1 MNIRKIGLRAS
12 TAALHSSSMM
22 TQRKLTI
29 RAESWPLR
37 QRFSIARGSK
47 ISADVLC
54 VEIAQGVCVGRGEAV
69 PYRRYGES
77 METVTAA
84 VESIQTALE
93 NGMTR
98 DALPDALLPGAAR
111 NALDCALWD
120 LEAKQSKTDIAKL
133 AAIDLKPISTA
144 FTIVIDDAD
153 KMATQA
159 EKAQAYPLLKI
170 KLGGREGV
178 MADIT
183 RLAAIAEARPDAQ
196 LIVDSNEG
204 WQIDE
209 VARYAGELGR
219 YGVIFFEQPVP
230 QAQEAGL
237 ADIDL
242 PFCADESVH
251 DSGSL
256 ANLPRA
262 YDWVNL
268 KLDKTGGLTEAL
280 ACAQAAKSD
289 GRKIMVG
296 CMVATS
302 LSMAP
307 AMVLAQRADLVDLDG
322 PLWLAED
329 RANGLRYDGATIYP
343 PKAELWG

>member
-1 MNIRKIGLRAS
+1 MRAS
-12 TAALHSSSMM
+12 TAALHSGSMM

-54 VEIAQGVCVGRGEAV
+54 VEIAQDACVGRGEAV

-84 VESIQTALE
+84 VESIQAALE
-93 NGMTR
+93 NGLGR
-98 DALPDALLPGAAR
+98 ADLLDALLPGAAR
-111 NALDCALWD
+111 NAIDCALWD

-133 AAIDLKPISTA
+133 AASDLKPITTA

-153 KMATQA
+153 KMAAQA

-209 VARYAGELGR
+209 LARYADQLGR
-219 YGVIFFEQPVP
+219 YGVTFFEQPVP

-251 DSGSL
+251 DTGSL
-256 ANLPRA
+256 TNLSRA

-280 ACAQAAKSD
+280 ACAQTAKSD

-307 AMVLAQRADLVDLDG
+307 AMVLAQHADLVDLDG

-343 PKAELWG
+343 PTAELWG

>member
-1 MNIRKIGLRAS
+1 MRAS
-12 TAALHSSSMM
+12 TAARHSASM
-22 TQRKLTI
+22 TKQRKLTI

-47 ISADVLC
+47 ISADILC
-54 VEIAQGVCVGRGEAV
+54 VELAENGIVGRGEAV

-84 VESIQTALE
+84 VESIQKALE
-93 NGMTR
+93 SGLER
-98 DALPDALLPGAAR
+98 DALLDALLPGAAR
-111 NALDCALWD
+111 NAIDCALWD
-120 LEAKQSKTDIAKL
+120 LQAKQRKTGIAKL
-133 AAIDLKPISTA
+133 AAIDLKPITTA

-153 KMATQA
+153 KMAVQA

-209 VARYAGELGR
+209 VARYANQLGR
-219 YGVIFFEQPVP
+219 FGVTFFEQPVP

-256 ANLPRA
+256 SALPRA

-280 ACAQAAKSD
+280 ACAQAAKDD

-307 AMVLAQRADLVDLDG
+307 AMVLAQLADLVDLDG

-329 RANGLRYDGATIYP
+329 RANGLRYDGATIHP
-343 PKAELWG
+343 PRAELWG

>member
-1 MNIRKIGLRAS
+1 MRAS
-12 TAALHSSSMM
+12 TAALHSGSMM

-54 VEIAQGVCVGRGEAV
+54 VEIAQDACVGRGEAV

-84 VESIQTALE
+84 VESIQAALE
-93 NGMTR
+93 NGFGR
-98 DALPDALLPGAAR
+98 ADLLDALLPGAAR
-111 NALDCALWD
+111 NAIDCALWD

-133 AAIDLKPISTA
+133 AAIDLKPITTA

-153 KMATQA
+153 KMAAQA

-209 VARYAGELGR
+209 LARYANQLGR
-219 YGVIFFEQPVP
+219 YGVTFFEQPVP

-251 DSGSL
+251 DTGSL
-256 ANLPRA
+256 TNLSRA

-280 ACAQAAKSD
+280 ACARTAKSD

-307 AMVLAQRADLVDLDG
+307 AMILAQHADLVDLDG

-343 PKAELWG
+343 PTAELWG

>member
-1 MNIRKIGLRAS
+1 MRAS
-12 TAALHSSSMM
+12 TAALHSGSMM

-54 VEIAQGVCVGRGEAV
+54 VEIVQDACVGRGEAV

-84 VESIQTALE
+84 VESIQAALE
-93 NGMTR
+93 NGLGR
-98 DALPDALLPGAAR
+98 ADLLDALLPGAAR
-111 NALDCALWD
+111 NAIDCALWD

-133 AAIDLKPISTA
+133 AASDLKPITTA

-153 KMATQA
+153 KMAAQA
-159 EKAQAYPLLKI
+159 EKAKAYPLLKI

-209 VARYAGELGR
+209 LARYANQLGR
-219 YGVIFFEQPVP
+219 YGVTFFEQPVP
-230 QAQEAGL
+230 QAQQAGL

-251 DSGSL
+251 DTGSL
-256 ANLPRA
+256 TNLSRA

-280 ACAQAAKSD
+280 ACAQTAKSD

-307 AMVLAQRADLVDLDG
+307 AMILAQHADLVDLDG

>member
-1 MNIRKIGLRAS
+1 LRAS
-12 TAALHSSSMM
+12 TAALHSGSMM

-54 VEIAQGVCVGRGEAV
+54 VEIAQDACVGRGEAV

-84 VESIQTALE
+84 VESIQAALE
-93 NGMTR
+93 NGFGR
-98 DALPDALLPGAAR
+98 ADLLDALLPGAAR
-111 NALDCALWD
+111 NAIDCALWD

-133 AAIDLKPISTA
+133 AAIDLKPITTA

-153 KMATQA
+153 KMAAQA

-183 RLAAIAEARPDAQ
+183 RLAAVAEARPDAQ

-209 VARYAGELGR
+209 LARYANQLGR
-219 YGVIFFEQPVP
+219 YGVTFFEQPVP

-251 DSGSL
+251 DTGSL
-256 ANLPRA
+256 TNLSRA

-280 ACAQAAKSD
+280 ACARTAKSD

-307 AMVLAQRADLVDLDG
+307 AMILAQHADLVDLDG

-343 PKAELWG
+343 PTAELWG

>member
-1 MNIRKIGLRAS
+1 MRAS
-12 TAALHSSSMM
+12 TAALHSGSMM

-54 VEIAQGVCVGRGEAV
+54 VEIAQDACVGRGEAV

-84 VESIQTALE
+84 VESIQAALE
-93 NGMTR
+93 NGFGR
-98 DALPDALLPGAAR
+98 ADLLDALLPGAAR
-111 NALDCALWD
+111 NAIDCALWD

-133 AAIDLKPISTA
+133 AAIDLKPITTA

-153 KMATQA
+153 KMAAQA

-183 RLAAIAEARPDAQ
+183 RLAAVAEARPDAQ

-209 VARYAGELGR
+209 LARYANQLGR
-219 YGVIFFEQPVP
+219 YGVTFFEQPVP

-251 DSGSL
+251 DTGSL
-256 ANLPRA
+256 TNLSRA

-280 ACAQAAKSD
+280 ACARTAKSD

-307 AMVLAQRADLVDLDG
+307 AMILAQHADLVDLDG

-343 PKAELWG
+343 PTAELWG

>member
-1 MNIRKIGLRAS
+1 
-12 TAALHSSSMM
+12 M
-22 TQRKLTI
+22 TQRKLII
-29 RAESWPLR
+29 RAESWPLK
-37 QRFSIARGSK
+37 QRFSISRGSK
-47 ISADVLC
+47 ISADVLSI
-54 VEIAQGVCVGRGEAV
+54 EIKQDGHIGRGEAV
-69 PYRRYGES
+69 PYKRYGES
-77 METVTAA
+77 IETVTAA

-93 NGMTR
+93 NGLER
-98 DALPDALLPGAAR
+98 AELLDALLPGAAR
-111 NALDCALWD
+111 NAIDCALWD
-120 LEAKQSKTDIAKL
+120 LEAKRGKTNIAKL
-133 AAIDLKPISTA
+133 TSIDLKPITTA

-209 VARYAGELGR
+209 VARYADQLGR

-230 QAQEAGL
+230 QTQEAGL
-237 ADIDL
+237 DDIDL
-242 PFCADESVH
+242 PFCADESMH

-256 ANLPRA
+256 CALPRA
-262 YDWVNL
+262 YDWINL

-280 ACAQAAKSD
+280 ACAQAARSD

-296 CMVATS
+296 CMIATS

-307 AMVLAQRADLVDLDG
+307 AMVLAQLADLVDLDG

-329 RANGLRYDGATIYP
+329 LAYGLRYDGATIYP
-343 PKAELWG
+343 PDAKLWG

>member
-1 MNIRKIGLRAS
+1 MRAS
-12 TAALHSSSMM
+12 TAALHSGSMM

-54 VEIAQGVCVGRGEAV
+54 VEIAQDACVGRGEAV

-84 VESIQTALE
+84 VESIQAALE
-93 NGMTR
+93 NGLGR
-98 DALPDALLPGAAR
+98 ADLLDALLPGAAR
-111 NALDCALWD
+111 NAIDCALWD

-133 AAIDLKPISTA
+133 AASDLKPITTA

-153 KMATQA
+153 KMAAQA

-209 VARYAGELGR
+209 LARYANQLGR
-219 YGVIFFEQPVP
+219 YGVTFFEQPVP

-237 ADIDL
+237 ADIEL

-251 DSGSL
+251 DTGSL
-256 ANLPRA
+256 TNLSRA

-280 ACAQAAKSD
+280 ACAQTAKSD

-307 AMVLAQRADLVDLDG
+307 AMILAQHADLVDLDG

>member
-1 MNIRKIGLRAS
+1 MRAS
-12 TAALHSSSMM
+12 TAALHSGSMM

-54 VEIAQGVCVGRGEAV
+54 VEIAQDACVGRGEAV

-77 METVTAA
+77 METVTGA
-84 VESIQTALE
+84 VESIQAALE
-93 NGMTR
+93 NGLGR
-98 DALPDALLPGAAR
+98 ADLLDALLPGAAR
-111 NALDCALWD
+111 NAIDCALWD

-133 AAIDLKPISTA
+133 AAIDLKPITTA

-153 KMATQA
+153 KMAAQA

-209 VARYAGELGR
+209 LARYADQLGR
-219 YGVIFFEQPVP
+219 YGVTFFEQPVP
-230 QAQEAGL
+230 QAQEASL

-251 DSGSL
+251 DTGSL
-256 ANLPRA
+256 TNLSRA

-280 ACAQAAKSD
+280 SCAQTAKSD

-307 AMVLAQRADLVDLDG
+307 AMVLAQHADLVDLDG

-329 RANGLRYDGATIYP
+329 RPNGLRYDGATIYP
-343 PKAELWG
+343 PKAKLWG

>member
-1 MNIRKIGLRAS
+1 MRAS
-12 TAALHSSSMM
+12 TAALHSGSMM

-37 QRFSIARGSK
+37 QSFSIARGSK

-54 VEIAQGVCVGRGEAV
+54 VEIAQDACVGRGEAV

-77 METVTAA
+77 METVTGA
-84 VESIQTALE
+84 VESIQAALE
-93 NGMTR
+93 NGLGR
-98 DALPDALLPGAAR
+98 ADLLDALLPGAAR
-111 NALDCALWD
+111 NAIDCALWD
-120 LEAKQSKTDIAKL
+120 LEAKQSKTDIANL
-133 AAIDLKPISTA
+133 AAIDLKPITTA

-153 KMATQA
+153 KMAAQA

-209 VARYAGELGR
+209 LARYADQLGR
-219 YGVIFFEQPVP
+219 YGVTFFEQPVP

-251 DSGSL
+251 DTGSL
-256 ANLPRA
+256 TNLSRA

-280 ACAQAAKSD
+280 ACAAAAKAD

-307 AMVLAQRADLVDLDG
+307 AMILAQHVDLVDLDG

>member
-1 MNIRKIGLRAS
+1 LRAS
-12 TAALHSSSMM
+12 TAARHSDRMM
-22 TQRKLTI
+22 MQRKLTI

-47 ISADVLC
+47 ISADVLS
-54 VEIAQGVCVGRGEAV
+54 VEIAQDSCVGRGEAV
-69 PYRRYGES
+69 PYKRYGES

-84 VESIQTALE
+84 VEGIQTALE

-98 DALPDALLPGAAR
+98 DALLDALLPGAAR
-111 NALDCALWD
+111 NAIDCALWD
-120 LEAKQSKTDIAKL
+120 LEAKQSKTNIAKL
-133 AAIDLKPISTA
+133 AKIDLKPITTA

-209 VARYAGELGR
+209 VARYADQLGR

-230 QAQEAGL
+230 KAQEAEL

-307 AMVLAQRADLVDLDG
+307 AMVLAQHADLVDLDG

>member
-1 MNIRKIGLRAS
+1 MRAS
-12 TAALHSSSMM
+12 TAALHSGSMM

-54 VEIAQGVCVGRGEAV
+54 VEIAQDACVGRGEAV

-84 VESIQTALE
+84 VESIQAALE
-93 NGMTR
+93 NGLGR
-98 DALPDALLPGAAR
+98 ADLLDALLPGAAR
-111 NALDCALWD
+111 NAIDCALWD

-133 AAIDLKPISTA
+133 AASDLKPITTA

-153 KMATQA
+153 KMAAQA
-159 EKAQAYPLLKI
+159 EKAKAYPLLKI

-209 VARYAGELGR
+209 LARYANQLGR
-219 YGVIFFEQPVP
+219 YGVTFFEQPVP

-251 DSGSL
+251 DTGSL
-256 ANLPRA
+256 TNLSRA

-280 ACAQAAKSD
+280 ACAQTAKSD

-307 AMVLAQRADLVDLDG
+307 AMVLAQHADLVDLDG

-343 PKAELWG
+343 PTAELWG

>member
-1 MNIRKIGLRAS
+1 MRAS
-12 TAALHSSSMM
+12 TAALHSGSMM

-54 VEIAQGVCVGRGEAV
+54 VEIVQDACVGRGEAV

-84 VESIQTALE
+84 VESIQAALE
-93 NGMTR
+93 NGLGR
-98 DALPDALLPGAAR
+98 ADLLDALLPGAAR
-111 NALDCALWD
+111 NAIDCALWD

-133 AAIDLKPISTA
+133 AASDLKPITTA

-153 KMATQA
+153 KMAAQA

-209 VARYAGELGR
+209 LARYADQLGR
-219 YGVIFFEQPVP
+219 YGVTFFEQPVP

-251 DSGSL
+251 DTGSL
-256 ANLPRA
+256 TNLSRA

-280 ACAQAAKSD
+280 ACAQTAKSD

-307 AMVLAQRADLVDLDG
+307 AMVLAQHADLVDLDG

>member
-1 MNIRKIGLRAS
+1 MRAS
-12 TAALHSSSMM
+12 TAALHSGSMM

-54 VEIAQGVCVGRGEAV
+54 VEIVQDACVGRGEAV

-84 VESIQTALE
+84 VESIQPALE
-93 NGMTR
+93 NGLGR
-98 DALPDALLPGAAR
+98 ADLLDALLPGAAR
-111 NALDCALWD
+111 NAIDCALWD

-133 AAIDLKPISTA
+133 AAIDLKPITTA

-153 KMATQA
+153 KMAAQA

-209 VARYAGELGR
+209 LARYADQLGR
-219 YGVIFFEQPVP
+219 YGVTFFEQPVP

-251 DSGSL
+251 DTGSL
-256 ANLPRA
+256 TNLSRA

-280 ACAQAAKSD
+280 ACAQTAKSD

-307 AMVLAQRADLVDLDG
+307 AMILAQHADLVDLDG

-343 PKAELWG
+343 PTAELWG

>member
-1 MNIRKIGLRAS
+1 MRAS
-12 TAALHSSSMM
+12 TAALHSGSMM

-29 RAESWPLR
+29 RAESWPLW

-54 VEIAQGVCVGRGEAV
+54 VEIVQDACVGRGEAV

-84 VESIQTALE
+84 VESIQPALE
-93 NGMTR
+93 NGLGR
-98 DALPDALLPGAAR
+98 ADLLDALLPGAAR
-111 NALDCALWD
+111 NAIDCALWD

-133 AAIDLKPISTA
+133 AAIDLKPITTA

-153 KMATQA
+153 KMAAQA
-159 EKAQAYPLLKI
+159 EKAKAYPLLKI

-209 VARYAGELGR
+209 LARYADQLGR
-219 YGVIFFEQPVP
+219 YGVTFFEQPVP

-237 ADIDL
+237 ADIEL

-251 DSGSL
+251 DTGSL
-256 ANLPRA
+256 TNLSRA

-280 ACAQAAKSD
+280 ACARTAKSD

-307 AMVLAQRADLVDLDG
+307 AMILAQHADLVDLDG

>member
-1 MNIRKIGLRAS
+1 MRAS
-12 TAALHSSSMM
+12 TAALHSGSMM

-54 VEIAQGVCVGRGEAV
+54 VEIAQDACVGRGEAV

-84 VESIQTALE
+84 VESIQAALE
-93 NGMTR
+93 NGLGR
-98 DALPDALLPGAAR
+98 ADLLDALLPGAAR
-111 NALDCALWD
+111 NAIDCALWD

-133 AAIDLKPISTA
+133 AAIDLRPITTA

-153 KMATQA
+153 KMAAQA

-209 VARYAGELGR
+209 LARYANQLGR
-219 YGVIFFEQPVP
+219 YGVTFFEQPVP

-251 DSGSL
+251 DTGSL
-256 ANLPRA
+256 TNLSRA

-280 ACAQAAKSD
+280 ACARTAKSD

-307 AMVLAQRADLVDLDG
+307 AMILAQHADLVDLDG

-343 PKAELWG
+343 PNAELWG

>member
-1 MNIRKIGLRAS
+1 
-12 TAALHSSSMM
+12 M
-22 TQRKLTI
+22 TQRKLII
-29 RAESWPLR
+29 RAESWPLK
-37 QRFSIARGSK
+37 QRFSISRGSK
-47 ISADVLC
+47 ISADVLSI
-54 VEIAQGVCVGRGEAV
+54 EIKQDGHIGRGEAV
-69 PYRRYGES
+69 PYKRYGES
-77 METVTAA
+77 IETVTAA

-93 NGMTR
+93 NGLER
-98 DALPDALLPGAAR
+98 AELLDALLPGAAR
-111 NALDCALWD
+111 NAIDCALWD
-120 LEAKQSKTDIAKL
+120 LEAKRGKTDIAKL
-133 AAIDLKPISTA
+133 TSIDLKPITTA

-209 VARYAGELGR
+209 VARYADQLGR

-230 QAQEAGL
+230 QTQEAGL
-237 ADIDL
+237 DDIDL
-242 PFCADESVH
+242 PFCADESMH

-256 ANLPRA
+256 CALPRA
-262 YDWVNL
+262 YDWINL

-280 ACAQAAKSD
+280 ACAQAARSD

-296 CMVATS
+296 CMIATS

-307 AMVLAQRADLVDLDG
+307 AMVLAQLADLVDLDG

-329 RANGLRYDGATIYP
+329 LAYGLRYDGATIYP
-343 PKAELWG
+343 PDAKLWG